1 MQEIKPKSFW
11 KRPEGKTGALFGIAI
26 AGAAAYGLY
35 LFLPAII
42 ALLQNTITAA
52 LLIGVL
58 AVMVYV
64 VVDPRFRNLLWY
76 GYKSI
81 MRFITGIFVQI
92 DPIGIIESY
101 MEDLRNNL
109 RKMGKQISNLRG
121 EMRKLKTMMDKNRTM
136 MEQNL
141 ALASRAKEKGK
152 DNIMVLKSRKAGRLR
167 DSNFKLNDLYKKME
181 VMYRVLTKMYETS
194 EILLEDVQDEVEL
207 KKREREAIRTS
218 HSAMKSAMNIIA
230 GDKDKRMMFDQAME
244 AIADDVGRKVGEME
258 RFMEISDNFMES
270 IDLQNGV
277 FEEKGLE
284 MLEKWEKEGTSFL
297 LGDEKGTIIKEVE
310 QDNITIDLDAPV
322 QPKKAREEGQKSQ
335 YNDLF
340 DF

>member
-1 MQEIKPKSFW
+1 MQEIKAKSFW
-11 KRPEGKTGALFGIAI
+11 KRPEGKTGALFGLAML
-26 AGAAAYGLY
+26 GAAGYGLVVA
-35 LFLPAII
+35 LPFLIGLASNMVT
-42 ALLQNTITAA
+42 LAA
-52 LLIGVL
+52 LIGVL

-121 EMRKLKTMMDKNRTM
+121 QMRKLKTMMDKNKTM

-194 EILLEDVQDEVEL
+194 EILLEDVQDEVEV
-207 KKREREAIRTS
+207 KKREREAIRAS

-244 AIADDVGRKVGEME
+244 TIADDVGRKVGEME

-277 FEEKGLE
+277 FEEKGLQ
-284 MLEKWEKEGTSFL
+284 MLEKWENEGTSFL
-297 LGDEKGTIIKEVE
+297 LGEEKETIIKEVE
-310 QDNITIDLDAPV
+310 RDNITIDLDAPV
-322 QPKKAREEGQKSQ
+322 QPKKDRTGEKGQ

>member
-1 MQEIKPKSFW
+1 MQEIKAKSFW
-11 KRPEGKTGALFGIAI
+11 KRPEGKTGALFGAAI
-26 AGAAAYGLY
+26 LGAGAYGLFI
-35 LFLPAII
+35 FLPTII

-109 RKMGKQISNLRG
+109 RKMGKQISSLRG
-121 EMRKLKTMMDKNRTM
+121 QMRKLKTMMDKNRTM

-152 DNIMVLKSRKAGRLR
+152 DNIMILKSRKAGRLR
-167 DSNFKLNDLYKKME
+167 DS
-181 VMYRVLTKMYETS
+181 
-194 EILLEDVQDEVEL
+194 
-207 KKREREAIRTS
+207 
-218 HSAMKSAMNIIA
+218 
-230 GDKDKRMMFDQAME
+230 
-244 AIADDVGRKVGEME
+244 
-258 RFMEISDNFMES
+258 
-270 IDLQNGV
+270 
-277 FEEKGLE
+277 
-284 MLEKWEKEGTSFL
+284 
-297 LGDEKGTIIKEVE
+297 
-310 QDNITIDLDAPV
+310 
-322 QPKKAREEGQKSQ
+322 
-335 YNDLF
+335 
-340 DF
+340 